1 MHIHLLFSSQWLTN
15 RRVRDVERDAEHP
28 IDWALVLTAVLEHC
42 IYPSHQNEKGNDQR
56 NDKPQEHRLSRRP
69 QIAPT
74 PKTVWLKAHVG
85 IVTEPLRHSVNE
97 HCQKTKRHDL
107 GGERYKIKGGSYF
120 KIYVLVDVHSKH
132 YKYFTLL
139 LLSSFFY
146 WNAWLSRA
154 VNPMQSLM
162 IRLSVCVHVPPISFF
177 FK

>member
-42 IYPSHQNEKGNDQR
+42 VYPSHQNEKGNDQR
-56 NDKPQEHRLSRRP
+56 NDKPQEHRLSRRL

-107 GGERYKIKGGSYF
+107 GGERYIKKKEKLFWNLCFSRCTQQTLQIFYIVVIVVVFLLKRLIESCREPHAESYD
-120 KIYVLVDVHSKH
+120 KTVGLRTRSAH
-132 YKYFTLL
+132 
-139 LLSSFFY
+139 
-146 WNAWLSRA
+146 
-154 VNPMQSLM
+154 
-162 IRLSVCVHVPPISFF
+162 FF
-177 FK
+177 FF